1 MKKYSRFLFVSF
13 FILVYSSSFGQ
24 YFWVPDPVFRF
35 RLKVEH
41 PTCFTPN
48 DSLIL
53 NCPGILNDTLL
64 DFHNLNLA
72 SVSGVEHFQSLKY
85 LYLYTNSIYYIDT
98 LPASLQYLDIRANY
112 INSLKCLPQ
121 NLKTL
126 ICMGNWLFSIDTL
139 PASLERLHAAYN
151 PVSNIHK
158 LPPHL
163 KFLDVSNCTL
173 TSIDSLPTSL
183 EKLFAGN
190 NHLTAL
196 PNLPAGLLTLYCQN
210 NLLTNL
216 PPLPNSL
223 FDLNCS
229 NNSINDLG
237 ILPLD
242 LGILNCQNTHIHSLP
257 NLPDF
262 LSILNCADNPLSCL
276 PPLPASFTYLNYD
289 STYIACIPNLP
300 PGFTTTSTLSCF
312 PSPLPICTFQND
324 YCNYNH
330 TYGNVFIDS
339 NSNSYP
345 DSGEIGVST
354 IVHTYNGAAALADS
368 SGFFTLLSDTGMLTA
383 FIDLPSYFLNTTP
396 LQQSISVIP
405 NHSDTLYFGI
415 RPIAQAQ
422 DLAIEISSFMVVR
435 PGFKVSYKLE
445 YKNSGTLPVA
455 TYTVKYKPASVL
467 TNLYSIPPAT
477 SLSGDTL
484 IWLFS
489 NILPQQIGNILLYDS
504 VSSAAQ
510 LGNYAVASAWIEPIS
525 GDTAPQNNAFFDRQL
540 IIGSYDPNDK
550 LVSPEQIDSTYNTY
564 LDYFIQFQ
572 NTGTDTAF
580 NVFITDTLSPLLDY
594 STILPGISSHN
605 YSFSLYNGIA
615 QWYFSNI
622 LLPDSNVSEARSHG
636 FLKFKVKP
644 LPFAN
649 TGFQIK
655 NKASI
660 YFDYNA
666 PVITDAAIVDITPL
680 LVAIN
685 NRDAFSIFPI
695 PADKELQLLRSDNQ
709 SIGIINLLDIS
720 GKTLLT
726 LNCQSNSCTIC
737 MNEIPKGFY
746 ILKGSGWTK
755 KIVKS

>member
-1 MKKYSRFLFVSF
+1 M
-13 FILVYSSSFGQ
+13 LVYSSSFGQ

-41 PTCFTPN
+41 PFCFTPN

-53 NCPGILNDTLL
+53 NCPGVLNDTLL

-85 LYLYTNSIYYIDT
+85 LYLYTNSIYTIDS
-98 LPASLQYLDIRANY
+98 LPASLLYLDIRANF
-112 INSLKCLPQ
+112 IGSLKSLPQ

-126 ICMGNWLFSIDTL
+126 ICSGNFLFSIDTL
-139 PASLERLHAAYN
+139 PATLERLHASYN
-151 PVSNIHK
+151 PINNIHK
-158 LPPHL
+158 LPPNL
-163 KFLDVSNCTL
+163 KFLDVTGSTL
-173 TSIDSLPTSL
+173 TSIDSLPASL

-190 NHLTAL
+190 NHLISL
-196 PNLPAGLLTLYCQN
+196 PALPAGLITLYCQN
-210 NLLTNL
+210 NQLSNL
-216 PPLPNSL
+216 PQLPNGL

-229 NNSINDLG
+229 NNSLG
-237 ILPLD
+237 SLGNLPLN
-242 LGILNCQNTHIHSLP
+242 LGILNCQNTQIHTLP

-262 LSILNCADNPLSCL
+262 LSILNCADNPISCL
-276 PPLPASFTYLNYD
+276 PPLPASFTYLNYN

-300 PGFTTTSTLSCF
+300 PGFNSTSSLSCF
-312 PSPLPICTFQND
+312 PSPLPICTFLND
-324 YCNYNH
+324 YCNYNR
-330 TYGNVFIDS
+330 TYGAVFIDS

-345 DSGEIGVST
+345 DSGEVGVST
-354 IVHTYNGAAALADS
+354 IVHTYNGAAALSDS
-368 SGFFTLLSDTGMLTA
+368 SGFFTLLSDTGMLST
-383 FIDLPSYFLNTTP
+383 FIDLPPYYLNTTP
-396 LQQSISVIP
+396 LQQNTTVVP

-415 RPIAQAQ
+415 RPIVQAQ
-422 DLAIEISSFMVVR
+422 DLAIELSSFMVLR
-435 PGFKVSYKLE
+435 PGFKVNYQLE
-445 YKNSGTLPVA
+445 YKNRGTLPV
-455 TYTVKYKPASVL
+455 TNYTIKYKPASVL

-477 SLSGDTL
+477 SFSGDTL

-489 NILPQQIGNILLYDS
+489 NILPQQSGNILLYDS
-504 VSSAAQ
+504 VSTGAV
-510 LGNYAVASAWIEPIS
+510 LGNYAVATAWIEPIS
-525 GDTAPQNNAFFDRQL
+525 GDTAPQNNVSFDRQL
-540 IIGSYDPNDK
+540 IIGAYDPNDK
-550 LVSPEQIDSTYNTY
+550 HVSPEQIDSTYNTY
-564 LDYFIQFQ
+564 FDYTIQFQ

-594 STILPGISSHN
+594 STILPGLSSHS
-605 YSFSLYNGIA
+605 YSFALCSGIA

-622 LLPDSNVSEARSHG
+622 LLPDSNVNELGSHG

-644 LPFAN
+644 LPIAS

-680 LVAIN
+680 LVAMN
-685 NRDAFSIFPI
+685 NREAFSVFPI

-709 SIGIINLLDIS
+709 SIGVINLIDIS

-726 LNCQSNSCTIC
+726 VNCQSNSCTIC

-746 ILKGSGWTK
+746 ILKGPGWAK